1 MSHCASFIIK
11 APNSKAKFW
20 KLERMARLRGF
31 FEISRHITD
40 NLAVVAEVKTD
51 LATGD

>member
-1 MSHCASFIIK
+1 VHLLSSKPPTPRQSFG
-11 APNSKAKFW
+11 SSRGW
-20 KLERMARLRGF
+20 QRLRGF
-31 FEISRHITD
+31 FEISRHVTD